1 LVAHI
6 LTATVGERGSELIK
20 SVVDTIRGH
29 VGDEYR
35 WPGNV
40 RELEQA
46 VRRVLLTGSYQPE
59 RSTGN
64 DAGRPPWL
72 ADAELGKLDADG
84 VLAGYC
90 RQLHAELGS
99 YEAVAGRTRLD
110 RRTVRKY
117 VHMAGV
123 PFDNGSP

>member
-1 LVAHI
+1 
-6 LTATVGERGSELIK
+6 
-20 SVVDTIRGH
+20 
-29 VGDEYR
+29 
-35 WPGNV
+35 
-40 RELEQA
+40 
-46 VRRVLLTGSYQPE
+46 LLTGSYQPE
-59 RSTGN
+59 RSTGK
-64 DAGRPPWL
+64 DPGRPSWL

-117 VHMAGV
+117 VHLSGTDV
-123 PFDNGSP
+123 LQTL